1 MRKSLRFTCKF
12 SWKSLLHLIDTNWS
26 DQFMVLFFFH
36 AIARFFLLDIS
47 ESQELSAIECK
58 LFELITNF
66 YTILRDTHSNQ
77 LMFCSLKFIRTF
89 FWLWKFRKI
98 IETFF
103 SVQNRIKHSKIEQQE
118 KKTKCGKYEQ
128 ETKIKSTEIKK
139 EMHKLEKKIGLFS
152 FSRISVVSIKLVKT
166 FTH

>member
-26 DQFMVLFFFH
+26 DQFMILFFFH
-36 AIARFFLLDIS
+36 VIARLFLLDIS
-47 ESQELSAIECK
+47 ESPELSAIECK

-66 YTILRDTHSNQ
+66 YMFLRDTHSNQ

-98 IETFF
+98 TETFF
-103 SVQNRIKHSKIEQQE
+103 SVQNRIKHSKIDQHE
-118 KKTKCGKYEQ
+118 KKKRNVL
-128 ETKIKSTEIKK
+128 KK
-139 EMHKLEKKIGLFS
+139 MSKKQKLKARK
-152 FSRISVVSIKLVKT
+152 
-166 FTH
+166 